1 MSTPAPTPAPT
12 PGQTPTPPPPAGA
25 TSSGARPPH
34 KTSEIKLISHSSL
47 FYWWPVW
54 ACAFFMALWTFVE
67 GNRLAIVPPHGSA
80 TVDTKVGY
88 LLTFPTKTEGEINA
102 GLQQA
107 VANVQVGQ
115 EPFVPRVS
123 LHTWPG
129 TVFSFVLILTVVIT
143 NVPLRGLWSAIVIVF
158 LIFLVILFAF
168 LKVWDN
174 IFAGIESLRIHINMA
189 GYLFIGVGTF
199 TVWALATFLFD
210 RRSYVIFTPGQI
222 RVCEHIGAA
231 VQTYSTMGASLEK
244 QRDDV
249 FRHYILGFGSGDLI
263 LKTGT
268 GEKKEIRLPNV
279 LGIGSRLKTVEDML
293 RTMATS

>member
-12 PGQTPTPPPPAGA
+12 PGSPATPPPPAGA
-25 TSSGARPPH
+25 STSGARSPT

-67 GNRLAIVPPHGSA
+67 GNRLAIVPAGGKISESTGTYTA
-80 TVDTKVGY
+80 
-88 LLTFPTKTEGEINA
+88 TFPPKSEGTINPT
-102 GLQQA
+102 LQQA
-107 VANVQVGQ
+107 VANSQVSQ

-123 LHTWPG
+123 QHTWPG
-129 TVFSFVLILTVVIT
+129 TVFCFVLLLTVVIT
-143 NVPLRGLWSAIVIVF
+143 NVPLRGLWSAIVLVMIVF
-158 LIFLVILFAF
+158 LIILFAF
-168 LKVWDN
+168 LGWWDN
-174 IFAGIESLRIHINMA
+174 IFKGVENLRIHINLA
-189 GYLFIGVGTF
+189 GYLFIGFGTF
-199 TVWALATFLFD
+199 IVWALATFLFD

-222 RVCEHIGAA
+222 RVCEHIGAS
-231 VQTYSTMGASLEK
+231 VQTFSTMGASLEK

-293 RTMATS
+293 RTMSTA